1 MLDTVKE
8 NTGNNAHDIDGDNTN
23 FQNDGFANEAQSTLE
38 ALNKSQAVIEFTIDG
53 TILDA
58 NENFLKTLGYSL
70 EEIKGKHHRMFVE
83 DSYASSPEYKAFWDN
98 LANGEFQSSVFKR
111 FSKSGQ
117 EIWIRAS
124 YNPVFDDRGR
134 VKKIVKFATDI
145 TEQKLKDFDYEGQI
159 NAIGKSQAVIEF
171 SKDGTILDANEN
183 FLNALGYALYDIKGK
198 HHRMFVEDSYAS
210 TTEYQQFWNEL
221 NNGNFQSGEYKRI
234 GKGGKEV
241 WIQASYNPII
251 DPDGKVLKVVKY
263 ATDVTQ
269 EKVRNA
275 DYEGQIEAVS
285 KSQAVIQ
292 FSMDGTIL
300 DANENFLNVMG
311 YTLDEIKGRHH
322 KMFVDQD
329 YATSPDYKEFWDVL
343 NKGVFQSAEY
353 KRIGKN
359 GKEVWIQASYNPI
372 LDLNG
377 KPVKVVKYAS
387 DLTQAKAQKKQDMEN
402 LANDFQSR
410 VQSIISSVAS
420 ASTELSH
427 TAELMSRSISESNAN
442 AQNAVASAEETYS
455 NVQAVAAA
463 SEEMSAT
470 IKEISAQTQNVNTL
484 ISESAERV
492 KGADTHAEELQNAS
506 SQVRDVIKL
515 ISNIS
520 SQINLLALNATIESA
535 RAGEAGKG
543 FAVVANEVRNLAGQT
558 DKSIQDIEKV
568 INNMS
573 RASEGVITALSGIG
587 ESVDKIL
594 ASSAGVAS
602 AVEEQS
608 AVVNDISQNMNIA
621 QHKTESTKENIISVS
636 HLSSE
641 AEQNSQQVLLASQDL
656 SQQAEKL
663 ESEVSEFLTDIREN

>member
-8 NTGNNAHDIDGDNTN
+8 NTGNNAHDNDADDTN
-23 FQNDGFANEAQSTLE
+23 FQNGGFVNEAQSTLE
-38 ALNKSQAVIEFTIDG
+38 ALNKSQAVIEFSIDG

-83 DSYASSPEYKAFWDN
+83 GSYGASPEYKAFWDN

-198 HHRMFVEDSYAS
+198 HHRMFVEDSYAA
-210 TTEYQQFWNEL
+210 TPEYHQFWNDL
-221 NNGNFQSGEYKRI
+221 NNGNFQSGEFKRI

-241 WIQASYNPII
+241 WIQASYNPIL

-263 ATDVTQ
+263 ATDVTP
-269 EKVRNA
+269 EKIRNA

-322 KMFVDQD
+322 KMFIDQD

-663 ESEVSEFLTDIREN
+663 ESEVSEFLTDIRDN